1 MKYFKVQL
9 GLSKSI
15 SLSPRDH
22 FCSSDWLQPG
32 HLLPSFSISI
42 YQEGFHLAGEY
53 KEKKKK
59 KKKRHLKK
67 NNAI

>member
-1 MKYFKVQL
+1 MKYFKVPL

-42 YQEGFHLAGEY
+42 YQERFHLAGEY
-53 KEKKKK
+53 KEKKKTFK
-59 KKKRHLKK
+59 KEQCNLRELL
-67 NNAI
+67 